1 MHQRQSTKEQQWKG
15 IEAVSHRQGISAKGH
30 AAWEATTRACI
41 ACKFSLYDVQ
51 VVHFTAHVNV
61 TLGATKRKVNGRKVG
76 SRKAAVVAAAAAVA
90 AVVAAA

>member
-1 MHQRQSTKEQQWKG
+1 M
-15 IEAVSHRQGISAKGH
+15 
-30 AAWEATTRACI
+30 
-41 ACKFSLYDVQ
+41 YDVQ

>member
-1 MHQRQSTKEQQWKG
+1 M
-15 IEAVSHRQGISAKGH
+15 
-30 AAWEATTRACI
+30 
-41 ACKFSLYDVQ
+41 YDVQ

-90 AVVAAA
+90 AEEEIGTVKFWFPEADKGWRNPSLNEYLCQYINI